1 MRGHEQ
7 IIAMRKAGKRP
18 GIVFLNDQ
26 PSLPGELDWAQ
37 FGEHATVEVYGDT
50 PEALDLRYLIGLTV
64 SITGSSVERAKRF
77 MEACKAAGAETVAA
91 GYSECISGRFEGVWS
106 EVWRQEVA
114 EVL

>member
-1 MRGHEQ
+1 M
-7 IIAMRKAGKRP
+7 
-18 GIVFLNDQ
+18 
-26 PSLPGELDWAQ
+26 
-37 FGEHATVEVYGDT
+37 
-50 PEALDLRYLIGLTV
+50 RYLIGLTV

-91 GYSECISGRFEGVWS
+91 GYSERINGRFEGVWS